1 MPDPAHLPSLP
12 SFTPSEGSTATP
24 LDLLADAA
32 LGSATP
38 DFTTRADGGLGK
50 SLHTTGPYNPAAT
63 LPPKI
68 VRKIIAL
75 EFVEMAELRA
85 DIWPDESVTPET
97 THPPRRL
104 GKPPVTNIRSWLEGY
119 GRMAAILATRFPEKA
134 AELWAYQTTILHAA
148 HAYEGSNWVAYDRL
162 YCREML
168 AKKDL
173 NWSVPN
179 PRLYSEAFTGRARR
193 HPQCPHCLSEDH
205 MGVGCPHNPNPPFM
219 GWFQSG
225 PPLQGGPAAQT
236 PPLPQAKPREICRNF
251 NGNRC
256 RFTRCRFLHI
266 CSECSGPH
274 SAVHCPQSQ
283 FGPANRGANPRSRLL
298 AQTRSSRPHPYSPA
312 PAPGSDQQ

>member
-1 MPDPAHLPSLP
+1 MPDPAHLPPVP
-12 SFTPSEGSTATP
+12 SFTPGEGSTATP

-32 LGSATP
+32 LGPATS
-38 DFTTRADGGLGK
+38 DLTTGADSGLGR

-85 DIWPDESVTPET
+85 DIWPDESVTPEPS
-97 THPPRRL
+97 HPPRRP
-104 GKPPVTNIRSWLEGY
+104 GRPPVTTIRSWLECY
-119 GRMAAILATRFPEKA
+119 GRMAAVLATRFPEKA
-134 AELWAYQTTILHAA
+134 AELWAYQAAILHAA

-162 YCREML
+162 YRREML
-168 AKKDL
+168 VKKDL

-179 PRLYSEAFTGRARR
+179 PRLYSEAFTGRAKR

-205 MGVGCPHNPNPPFM
+205 MGTGCPHNPNPPFM
-219 GWFQSG
+219 GWFQSA
-225 PPLQGGPAAQT
+225 PPLQGGPAPAAQT
-236 PPLPQAKPREICRNF
+236 PASPQAKHREICRNF

-256 RFTRCRFLHI
+256 RFTRCRFLHV

-283 FGPANRGANPRSRLL
+283 VGPANRGANPRSRPL
-298 AQTRSSRPHPYSPA
+298 APARSSRLHPYSPA
-312 PAPGSDQQ
+312 PAPGSD

>member
-1 MPDPAHLPSLP
+1 MMWGSRPHCARAVPPGSLRLVGPQRRGPYDPQGRSAWTWRSAYNTARELLFRSTQGTQAACLPMSMPHRSRPHPVTGLRSERLGVMPDPAHLPSLP
-12 SFTPSEGSTATP
+12 SFTPGEGSTATP

-38 DFTTRADGGLGK
+38 DFTTGADGGLGK

-97 THPPRRL
+97 THPPHRL

-148 HAYEGSNWVAYDRL
+148 HAYEG
-162 YCREML
+162 
-168 AKKDL
+168 
-173 NWSVPN
+173 
-179 PRLYSEAFTGRARR
+179 
-193 HPQCPHCLSEDH
+193 
-205 MGVGCPHNPNPPFM
+205 
-219 GWFQSG
+219 
-225 PPLQGGPAAQT
+225 
-236 PPLPQAKPREICRNF
+236 
-251 NGNRC
+251 
-256 RFTRCRFLHI
+256 
-266 CSECSGPH
+266 
-274 SAVHCPQSQ
+274 
-283 FGPANRGANPRSRLL
+283 
-298 AQTRSSRPHPYSPA
+298 
-312 PAPGSDQQ
+312 